1 MSNNKQSRMTR
12 EEVISMGFE
21 PIPHFTITDSL
32 IYDLGRNRH
41 LSIGDIGMPNEMVFI
56 CEVNNENKNR
66 VDEIIVL
73 HNYDYDG
80 YLTKERLQQFM
91 VLKHNNEQQFW
102 FIIWKI
108 IGKFVSLLYGYE
120 TNE

>member
-12 EEVISMGFE
+12 AEVISMGFE

-66 VDEIIVL
+66 VDEIIGL

-91 VLKHNNEQQFW
+91 VLKHNNEQR
-102 FIIWKI
+102 
-108 IGKFVSLLYGYE
+108 
-120 TNE
+120 

>member
-21 PIPHFTITDSL
+21 PTPHFTITDSL
-32 IYDLGRNRH
+32 IYDLGRNRY
-41 LSIGDIGMPNEMVFI
+41 LSIGDIGMPNAMVFT
-56 CEVNNENKNR
+56 CEVNDENKNR

-80 YLTKERLQQFM
+80 SLTQERLQQFM
-91 VLKHNNEQQFW
+91 VLKHNNEQQ
-102 FIIWKI
+102 
-108 IGKFVSLLYGYE
+108 
-120 TNE
+120 